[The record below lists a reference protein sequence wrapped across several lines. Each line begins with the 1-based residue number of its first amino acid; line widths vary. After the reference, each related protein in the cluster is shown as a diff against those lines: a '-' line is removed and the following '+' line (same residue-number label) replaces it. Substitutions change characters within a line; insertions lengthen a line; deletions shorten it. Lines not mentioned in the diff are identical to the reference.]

1 VSQQPCPHCPAL
13 ARTIQQQRAEIAV
26 LRRIIAEAQAE
37 CVRLSMEADTITAGH
52 VSRGRWA
59 HADGQGKAACA
70 ILDRL
75 S

>member
-1 VSQQPCPHCPAL
+1 MATCTNCPNL
-13 ARTIQQQRAEIAV
+13 QAEITRLQIEVAM
-26 LRRIIAEAQAE
+26 LQRIIASAEAE
-37 CVRLSMEADTITAGH
+37 CIRLSMEADTITAGH
-52 VSRGRWA
+52 VSKGRWA